1 MDNASI
7 EDLKKMIDNLNKTI
21 LNLAN
26 QLEEERKKNQPPA
39 ADIVFT
45 NANRFAILDMD
56 ITTTIDEKGAA
67 HPKPRA
73 LTLTGTGT
81 KRPSIYNDDET
92 A

>member
-39 ADIVFT
+39 ADSIHKREQIRHPWYGYYNYDRRKRSRT
-45 NANRFAILDMD
+45 PQTKSIDSNRNRYKK
-56 ITTTIDEKGAA
+56 T
-67 HPKPRA
+67 
-73 LTLTGTGT
+73 
-81 KRPSIYNDDET
+81 
-92 A
+92 